1 MPVDSAS
8 FEGERSS
15 STPKKT
21 VLLKTVKEMDTIV
34 SSSIRELRKATPEYE
49 LMIEEKERETDAKK
63 QKLLDFIRDE
73 LEGDIKGAIRALD
86 IIKEEYDEQRKRH
99 KKGQLYNSKAV
110 NKYVFDV
117 TVPEIYML
125 LDETVRSLWHAG
137 EHKFGEDRRSW
148 LEDLQED
155 ERCFLKYTLAFFA
168 AADALVNE
176 NIMKNFVGETKL
188 IEVKAMYTAQMFVE
202 NVHNE
207 VYGKLLKAYITDPDE
222 LNCLFDAVN
231 NTDVVK
237 DKKTWA
243 QMWIDD
249 TYATYGER
257 LIAFA
262 CVEGIFFSGS
272 FASIFWFKD
281 RKSAKGNPVLPQ
293 LVLSNEWISRDEA
306 MHNRLAVTL
315 HKHLH
320 KEDRVPEARIHKII
334 KEATALEVMFV
345 EEALRVDLMNSMTVK
360 RMKQYISYTAD
371 VLLTQL
377 GVAKVYNVEN
387 PFDFMSNIGMPMKS
401 NFFEVKVTNYKKV
414 GGVNDGVEAS
424 DANFEEMDCDDEDF

>member
-1 MPVDSAS
+1 MPVNSAS

-99 KKGQLYNSKAV
+99 KKGPLYNSKAV

-137 EHKFGEDRRSW
+137 ELKFVEDRRSW

-207 VYGKLLKAYITDPDE
+207 VYGKLLKTYITDPDE

-249 TYATYGER
+249 TYATYGQE
-257 LIAFA
+257 IGH
-262 CVEGIFFSGS
+262 C
-272 FASIFWFKD
+272 
-281 RKSAKGNPVLPQ
+281 NPVLPQ

-306 MHNRLAVTL
+306 MHTRLAVTL

-345 EEALRVDLMNSMTVK
+345 EEALRVDLMNGMTVK

-371 VLLTQL
+371 VLLTKW

-414 GGVNDGVEAS
+414 GGVNDEVEAS